1 MSSARV
7 LYSAPTLPIDVHG
20 KAPPAHPS
28 PPHYGRM
35 SVSPPEEVTGATSSG
50 LSSTVPSLT
59 NSSAGSTAGD
69 YDSSSSG
76 GGSGIDLMDLLN
88 DRLTNSFDPLPLDR
102 SLATQAQ
109 T

>member
-7 LYSAPTLPIDVHG
+7 LYNTPTLPIDMAG
-20 KAPPAHPS
+20 KS
-28 PPHYGRM
+28 PYAAASPTYPRTT
-35 SVSPPEEVTGATSSG
+35 SISPPEVADSATTSG
-50 LSSTVPSLT
+50 VSSTGPSF
-59 NSSAGSTAGD
+59 SAGSD
-69 YDSSSSG
+69 YDSSSS

-88 DRLTNSFDPLPLDR
+88 DRLTGSFDPLPLDR